1 MWLHKVAFSHR
12 YFSIN
17 SCLVADIC
25 IKYYVLLH
33 LWSNYNQEMGKK
45 YYIFNPE
52 TNSYEPVYTT
62 FAQKVFNVVRKV
74 LMFVI
79 FGGLAFL
86 IFYLLIDKPTAQE
99 FENENSQLLAQYRI
113 VSSRLDRAMTVLR
126 DIQQRD
132 DNLYRVML
140 DADPV
145 PENERNAGYA
155 GTNRYDELLAMDN
168 AELLVETAQKLDL
181 LEKQLYMQ
189 IKSFDDIVT
198 LDKDAEKRLRHI
210 PAIQPIANR
219 DLKRT
224 ASGYG
229 YRIDPIYKVRKFHR
243 GMDFSCDR
251 RTPIYATADGVVES
265 AKWMSGYGYTVII
278 NHGYGYKTLY
288 AHLLDK
294 KFLVKK
300 GQKVVRGEQI
310 ALSGNSGKSTG
321 PHLHYEVIVKGKHE
335 NPINYYFM
343 DLDADG
349 YDQMLQMA
357 ENHGKIYD

>member
-1 MWLHKVAFSHR
+1 MRK
-12 YFSIN
+12 N
-17 SCLVADIC
+17 
-25 IKYYVLLH
+25 
-33 LWSNYNQEMGKK
+33 
-45 YYIFNPE
+45 YYIFNPD
-52 TNSYEPVYTT
+52 TKTYERVNPN
-62 FAQKVFNVVRKV
+62 FAQRFLTILRRALLFILFGAGSFLVFHI
-74 LMFVI
+74 FV
-79 FGGLAFL
+79 
-86 IFYLLIDKPTAQE
+86 DKPSVE
-99 FENENSQLLAQYRI
+99 ELENENSQILAQYKI
-113 VSSRLDRAMTVLR
+113 LSKRLDNAMLVLQ

-140 DADPV
+140 DAEPISA
-145 PENERNAGYA
+145 EARNAGYG
-155 GTNRYDELLAMDN
+155 GTNRYDELLKMDN
-168 AELLVETAQKLDL
+168 SELLVETTQKIDL

-189 IKSFDDIVT
+189 IKSFDEIVA
-198 LDKDAEKRLRHI
+198 LDKDSKTRLRHI
-210 PAIQPIANR
+210 PAIQPISNR

-229 YRIDPIYKVRKFHR
+229 YRIDPVYNVRTFHK
-243 GMDFSCDR
+243 GMDFACDKK
-251 RTPIYATADGVVES
+251 TPVYATADGIIES
-265 AKWMSGYGYTVII
+265 AKWMSGYGYTVVID
-278 NHGYGYKTLY
+278 HGYGYKTLY

-321 PHLHYEVIVKGKHE
+321 PHLHYEVIAKGSHV
-335 NPINYYFM
+335 NPVNYYFM

>member
-1 MWLHKVAFSHR
+1 MQKPR
-12 YFSIN
+12 YT
-17 SCLVADIC
+17 
-25 IKYYVLLH
+25 
-33 LWSNYNQEMGKK
+33 
-45 YYIFNPE
+45 FNPE
-52 TNSYEPVYTT
+52 TNEYERVYVTL
-62 FAQKVFNVVRKV
+62 AKRVAIVVRNI
-74 LMFVI
+74 FFYII

-86 IFYLLIDKPTAQE
+86 VFYMFIDKPTVQE
-99 FENENSQLLAQYRI
+99 FENENSQLLAQYKI
-113 VSSRLDRAMTVLR
+113 LSSRLDRAMLVLQ

-140 DADPV
+140 NAEPV
-145 PENERNAGYA
+145 SDEARSAGYA
-155 GTNRYDELLAMDN
+155 GTNRYDHLLEMNN
-168 AELLVETAQKLDL
+168 AELLVETTQKLDL

-189 IKSFDDIVT
+189 IKSFDEIVA
-198 LDKDAEKRLRHI
+198 LDKDAEKRLRHL

-229 YRIDPIYKVRKFHR
+229 YRIDPVYKVRKFHK
-243 GMDFSCDR
+243 GMDFSCDK
-251 RTPIYATADGVVES
+251 RTPVYATADGTVES
-265 AKWMSGYGYTVII
+265 AKWMSGYGYTVVID
-278 NHGYGYKTLY
+278 HGYGYKTLY

-294 KFLVKK
+294 KFLVKR

-321 PHLHYEVIVKGKHE
+321 PHLHYEVINKGKHE

>member
-1 MWLHKVAFSHR
+1 MRK
-12 YFSIN
+12 N
-17 SCLVADIC
+17 
-25 IKYYVLLH
+25 YYT
-33 LWSNYNQEMGKK
+33 
-45 YYIFNPE
+45 FNPD
-52 TNSYEPVYTT
+52 TRTYDRVYPNT
-62 FAQKVFNVVRKV
+62 AQRFLTILRRA
-74 LMFVI
+74 LLFII
-79 FGGLAFL
+79 FGGSSFL
-86 IFYLLIDKPTAQE
+86 VFHIFVDKPSVEQL
-99 FENENSQLLAQYRI
+99 ENENSQILAQYKI
-113 VSSRLDRAMTVLR
+113 LSKRLDDAMLVLQ

-140 DADPV
+140 DAEPISADV
-145 PENERNAGYA
+145 RNAGYG
-155 GTNRYDELLAMDN
+155 GTNRYDELLKMDN
-168 AELLVETAQKLDL
+168 SELLVETTQKIDL

-189 IKSFDDIVT
+189 IKSFDEIVA
-198 LDKDAEKRLRHI
+198 LDKDSKTRLRHT
-210 PAIQPIANR
+210 PAIQPISNR

-229 YRIDPIYKVRKFHR
+229 YRIDPVYNVRTFHK
-243 GMDFSCDR
+243 GMDFSCDKK
-251 RTPIYATADGVVES
+251 TPVYATADGVIES

-278 NHGYGYKTLY
+278 DHGYGYKTLY

-300 GQKVVRGEQI
+300 GQKVLRGEQI

-321 PHLHYEVIVKGKHE
+321 PHLHYEVIAKGNHV

>member
-1 MWLHKVAFSHR
+1 MRKV
-12 YFSIN
+12 
-17 SCLVADIC
+17 
-25 IKYYVLLH
+25 
-33 LWSNYNQEMGKK
+33 
-45 YYIFNPE
+45 YYIFNPD
-52 TNSYEPVYTT
+52 TRTYDRVYPN
-62 FAQKVFNVVRKV
+62 FAQKFLTILRRM
-74 LMFVI
+74 LLYVI
-79 FGGLAFL
+79 FGGISFL
-86 IFYLLIDKPTAQE
+86 VFYLFIDKPTVTE
-99 FENENSQLLAQYRI
+99 FENENSQLLAQYKI
-113 VSSRLDRAMTVLR
+113 LSSRLDNALLVMR

-140 DADPV
+140 DAEPLSSAS
-145 PENERNAGYA
+145 RNAGYA

-168 AELLVETAQKLDL
+168 AELLVETTQKVDL

-189 IKSFDDIVT
+189 IKSFNEIVA
-198 LDKDAEKRLRHI
+198 LDKDAKTRLRHV

-229 YRIDPIYKVRKFHR
+229 YRIDPVYNVRTFHK
-243 GMDFSCDR
+243 GMDFTCDK
-251 RTPIYATADGVVES
+251 RTPVYATADGVVES
-265 AKWMSGYGYTVII
+265 AKWMSGYGYTVVID
-278 NHGYGYKTLY
+278 HGYGYKTLY

-300 GQKVVRGEQI
+300 GQQVVRGEQI
-310 ALSGNSGKSTG
+310 AFSGNSGKSTG
-321 PHLHYEVIVKGKHE
+321 PHLHYEVIVKGNHV

>member
-1 MWLHKVAFSHR
+1 MRK
-12 YFSIN
+12 N
-17 SCLVADIC
+17 
-25 IKYYVLLH
+25 
-33 LWSNYNQEMGKK
+33 
-45 YYIFNPE
+45 YYIFNPD
-52 TNSYEPVYTT
+52 TRTYERVYPNL
-62 FAQKVFNVVRKV
+62 AQRFLTILRRA
-74 LMFVI
+74 LLFII
-79 FGGLAFL
+79 FGGGSFL
-86 IFYLLIDKPTAQE
+86 VFHLFVDKPSVE
-99 FENENSQLLAQYRI
+99 KLENENSQILAQYEI
-113 VSSRLDRAMTVLR
+113 LSKRLDDAMLVLQ

-140 DADPV
+140 DAEPISSDV
-145 PENERNAGYA
+145 RNAGYG
-155 GTNRYDELLAMDN
+155 GTNRYDELLKMDN
-168 AELLVETAQKLDL
+168 SELLVETTQKIDL

-189 IKSFDDIVT
+189 IKSFDEIVA
-198 LDKDAEKRLRHI
+198 LDKDSKTRLRHT

-229 YRIDPIYKVRKFHR
+229 YRIDPVYNVRTFHK
-243 GMDFSCDR
+243 GMDFSCDKK
-251 RTPIYATADGVVES
+251 TPIYATADGVVES
-265 AKWMSGYGYTVII
+265 AKWMSGYGYTVVID
-278 NHGYGYKTLY
+278 HGYGYKTLY

-321 PHLHYEVIVKGKHE
+321 PHLHYEVIVKGNHV

>member
-1 MWLHKVAFSHR
+1 MRKPR
-12 YFSIN
+12 YTFNSETNEYERVYVTLAQRVIIVLRNIFFSI
-17 SCLVADIC
+17 
-25 IKYYVLLH
+25 
-33 LWSNYNQEMGKK
+33 
-45 YYIFNPE
+45 
-52 TNSYEPVYTT
+52 
-62 FAQKVFNVVRKV
+62 
-74 LMFVI
+74 I

-86 IFYLLIDKPTAQE
+86 VFYMFIDKPTVQE
-99 FENENSQLLAQYRI
+99 FENENSQLLAQYK
-113 VSSRLDRAMTVLR
+113 VLSSRLDRAMLVLQ

-140 DADPV
+140 NAEPV
-145 PENERNAGYA
+145 SEETRNAGYA
-155 GTNRYDELLAMDN
+155 GTNRYDHLLGMNN
-168 AELLVETAQKLDL
+168 AELLVETTQKLDL

-189 IKSFDDIVT
+189 IKSFDEIVA
-198 LDKDAEKRLRHI
+198 LDKDAEERLRHL

-229 YRIDPIYKVRKFHR
+229 YRIDPVYKVRKFHK
-243 GMDFSCDR
+243 GMDFSCDK
-251 RTPIYATADGVVES
+251 RTPVYATADGVVES
-265 AKWMSGYGYTVII
+265 AKWMSGYGYTVVID
-278 NHGYGYKTLY
+278 HGYGYKTLY

-321 PHLHYEVIVKGKHE
+321 PHLHYEVINKGKHE

>member
-1 MWLHKVAFSHR
+1 MRK
-12 YFSIN
+12 N
-17 SCLVADIC
+17 
-25 IKYYVLLH
+25 YYT
-33 LWSNYNQEMGKK
+33 YNPDTGTYERVR
-45 YYIFNPE
+45 
-52 TNSYEPVYTT
+52 TN
-62 FAQKVFNVVRKV
+62 FAQRFLTSLRRA
-74 LMFVI
+74 LFFTI
-79 FGGLAFL
+79 FGCGSFILFH
-86 IFYLLIDKPTAQE
+86 IFVDKPSVE
-99 FENENSQLLAQYRI
+99 KLESENSEILAQYKI
-113 VSSRLDRAMTVLR
+113 LSKRLDNAMLVLQ

-140 DADPV
+140 DAEPV
-145 PENERNAGYA
+145 SADVRNAGYG
-155 GTNRYDELLAMDN
+155 GTNRYDELLKMDN
-168 AELLVETAQKLDL
+168 SELLVETTQKIDL

-189 IKSFDDIVT
+189 IKSFDEIVA
-198 LDKDAEKRLRHI
+198 LDKDSKTRLRHT

-229 YRIDPIYKVRKFHR
+229 YRIDPVYNVRTFHK
-243 GMDFSCDR
+243 GMDFSCDKK
-251 RTPIYATADGVVES
+251 TPIYATADGVVES
-265 AKWMSGYGYTVII
+265 AKWMSGYGYTVVID
-278 NHGYGYKTLY
+278 HGYGYKTLY

-300 GQKVVRGEQI
+300 GQKVVRGEKI

-321 PHLHYEVIVKGKHE
+321 PHLHYEVIVKGSHV

>member
-1 MWLHKVAFSHR
+1 MRK
-12 YFSIN
+12 N
-17 SCLVADIC
+17 
-25 IKYYVLLH
+25 
-33 LWSNYNQEMGKK
+33 
-45 YYIFNPE
+45 YYIFNPD
-52 TNSYEPVYTT
+52 TRTYERVYPNL
-62 FAQKVFNVVRKV
+62 AQRFLTALRRA
-74 LMFVI
+74 LLFII
-79 FGGLAFL
+79 FGAGSFL
-86 IFYLLIDKPTAQE
+86 VFHIFVDKPSVEQL
-99 FENENSQLLAQYRI
+99 ENENSQILAQYEI
-113 VSSRLDRAMTVLR
+113 LSKRLDNAMLVLQ

-140 DADPV
+140 DAEPISADV
-145 PENERNAGYA
+145 RNAGYG
-155 GTNRYDELLAMDN
+155 GTNRYDELLKMDN
-168 AELLVETAQKLDL
+168 SELLVETTQKIDL

-189 IKSFDDIVT
+189 IKSFDEIVA
-198 LDKDAEKRLRHI
+198 LDKDSKTRLRHT

-229 YRIDPIYKVRKFHR
+229 YRIDPVYNVRTFHK
-243 GMDFSCDR
+243 GMDFSCDKK
-251 RTPIYATADGVVES
+251 TPIYATADGVVES
-265 AKWMSGYGYTVII
+265 AKWMSGYGYTVVID
-278 NHGYGYKTLY
+278 HGYGYKTLY

-294 KFLVKK
+294 KFLVKN

-321 PHLHYEVIVKGKHE
+321 PHLHYEVIVKGNHV

>member
-1 MWLHKVAFSHR
+1 M
-12 YFSIN
+12 
-17 SCLVADIC
+17 
-25 IKYYVLLH
+25 LLH
-33 LWSNYNQEMGKK
+33 
-45 YYIFNPE
+45 
-52 TNSYEPVYTT
+52 
-62 FAQKVFNVVRKV
+62 VFV
-74 LMFVI
+74 
-79 FGGLAFL
+79 
-86 IFYLLIDKPTAQE
+86 DKQSVE
-99 FENENSQLLAQYRI
+99 KLESENSEILAQYRI
-113 VSSRLDRAMTVLR
+113 LSKRLDDAILVLQ

-140 DADPV
+140 DAEPISADV
-145 PENERNAGYA
+145 RNAGYG
-155 GTNRYDELLAMDN
+155 GTNRYDELLKMDN
-168 AELLVETAQKLDL
+168 SELLVETTQKIDL

-189 IKSFDDIVT
+189 IRSFDEIVA
-198 LDKDAEKRLRHI
+198 LDKDSKTRLRHT

-229 YRIDPIYKVRKFHR
+229 YRIDPVYNVRTFHK
-243 GMDFSCDR
+243 GMDFSCDKK
-251 RTPIYATADGVVES
+251 TPVYATADGVVES
-265 AKWMSGYGYTVII
+265 AKWMSGYGYTVVID
-278 NHGYGYKTLY
+278 HGYGYKTLY

-294 KFLVKK
+294 KFLVKR

-321 PHLHYEVIVKGKHE
+321 PHLHYEVIAKGNHV

>member
-1 MWLHKVAFSHR
+1 MRKV
-12 YFSIN
+12 
-17 SCLVADIC
+17 
-25 IKYYVLLH
+25 
-33 LWSNYNQEMGKK
+33 
-45 YYIFNPE
+45 YYIFNPD
-52 TNSYEPVYTT
+52 TRTYDRVYPNL
-62 FAQKVFNVVRKV
+62 AQRLLTILRRAMLFI
-74 LMFVI
+74 I

-86 IFYLLIDKPTAQE
+86 VFHIFVDKPSVE
-99 FENENSQLLAQYRI
+99 KLENENSQILAQYEI
-113 VSSRLDRAMTVLR
+113 LSKRLDNAMLVLK

-140 DADPV
+140 DAEPLSPDV
-145 PENERNAGYA
+145 RDAGYG
-155 GTNRYDELLAMDN
+155 GTNRYDELLKMDN
-168 AELLVETAQKLDL
+168 SELLVETTQKLDL
-181 LEKQLYMQ
+181 LEKQLYLQ
-189 IKSFDDIVT
+189 IKSFDEIVA
-198 LDKDAEKRLRHI
+198 LDKDSKTRLRHT

-229 YRIDPIYKVRKFHR
+229 YRIDPVYNVRTFHK
-243 GMDFSCDR
+243 GMDFSCDKK
-251 RTPIYATADGVVES
+251 TPVYATADGVVES

-278 NHGYGYKTLY
+278 DHGYGYKTLY

-300 GQKVVRGEQI
+300 GQKVVRGEKI

-321 PHLHYEVIVKGKHE
+321 PHLHYEVIAKGSHV

>member
-1 MWLHKVAFSHR
+1 MRKPHYTF
-12 YFSIN
+12 
-17 SCLVADIC
+17 D
-25 IKYYVLLH
+25 
-33 LWSNYNQEMGKK
+33 
-45 YYIFNPE
+45 PE
-52 TNSYEPVYTT
+52 TNEYKRVYITL
-62 FAQKVFNVVRKV
+62 AQKVAIVVRN
-74 LMFVI
+74 MFFYII

-86 IFYLLIDKPTAQE
+86 VFYTFIDKPAAQDY
-99 FENENSQLLAQYRI
+99 ENENSQLLAQYRI
-113 VSSRLDRAMTVLR
+113 LSSRLDRAMLVLK

-140 DADPV
+140 NAEPV
-145 PENERNAGYA
+145 PEEARNAGYA
-155 GTNRYDELLAMDN
+155 GTGRYDQLLEMNN
-168 AELLVETAQKLDL
+168 AELLVETTQKLDL

-189 IKSFDDIVT
+189 IKSFDEIVS
-198 LDKDAEKRLRHI
+198 LDKEAEERLRHL

-229 YRIDPIYKVRKFHR
+229 YRIDPIYKVRKFHK
-243 GMDFSCDR
+243 GMDFSCDK
-251 RTPIYATADGVVES
+251 RTPVYATADGVVES
-265 AKWMSGYGYTVII
+265 AKWMSGYGYAVII

-321 PHLHYEVIVKGKHE
+321 PHLHYEVIYKGKHE

>member
-1 MWLHKVAFSHR
+1 MRK
-12 YFSIN
+12 N
-17 SCLVADIC
+17 
-25 IKYYVLLH
+25 
-33 LWSNYNQEMGKK
+33 
-45 YYIFNPE
+45 YYIFNPD
-52 TNSYEPVYTT
+52 TRTYERVYPTP
-62 FAQKVFNVVRKV
+62 AQKFITNLRRA
-74 LMFVI
+74 LFFII
-79 FGGLAFL
+79 FGAGSFL
-86 IFYLLIDKPTAQE
+86 LFHIFIDKPSVE
-99 FENENSQLLAQYRI
+99 ELENENSQILAQYKI
-113 VSSRLDRAMTVLR
+113 LAKRLDEAMLVLQ

-140 DADPV
+140 DTEPV
-145 PENERNAGYA
+145 SSDARNAGYG
-155 GTNRYDELLAMDN
+155 GTNRYDELLKMDN
-168 AELLVETAQKLDL
+168 SELLVETTQKVDL

-189 IKSFDDIVT
+189 IKSFDEIVA
-198 LDKDAEKRLRHI
+198 LDKDSKTRLRHI

-229 YRIDPIYKVRKFHR
+229 YRIDPVYNVRTFHR
-243 GMDFSCDR
+243 GMDFSCDKK
-251 RTPIYATADGVVES
+251 TPVYATADGVIES
-265 AKWMSGYGYTVII
+265 AKWMSGYGYTVVID
-278 NHGYGYKTLY
+278 HGYGYKTLY

-321 PHLHYEVIVKGKHE
+321 PHLHYEVIVKGSHV